1 MTHLVNTSI
10 IKGIFPDELKIA
22 KVIPIF
28 KSGNKDLIENY
39 RPISILSVF
48 TKVFEKVM
56 YKHLINF
63 VDKNDILYNY
73 QFGFRKQHS
82 TNHAVITLVEKIT
95 TALDKDK
102 IVVGCF
108 LDLKKAFDT
117 VNHRILISKLR
128 KYGIRGHILQW
139 FESYLKNRKQ
149 FVWIKNFK
157 SQIKSITCGVPQG
170 SMLGPLL
177 FILYINDLANVSNV
191 LFPILFADDTSVYL
205 EADKESDLIKTL
217 NEELAKLNIWL
228 NANKLTINIAKSHY
242 MVFHRGKRKSDLRSP
257 VLNNVSLERA
267 QCTKFLGIII
277 DDGLKWTNHIS
288 YIKNKIAKGF
298 GIILRARKFFNK
310 KTLLNLYHAFIFPYL
325 IYCVEIWGNAANI
338 YLDPLIKLQKKIIR
352 VITFSQYLAHTND
365 LFVQLQILPF
375 KKLVIHRIGLQMF
388 KNNLGY
394 IPKAV
399 ESLFITNSDIHKY
412 NTRNKDKMRSA
423 YGKHEFM
430 YSNFRFVGIHIWNY
444 ILDHLGVNVTLPKF
458 KKTFKTHIL
467 ADNFTYIV

>member
-1 MTHLVNTSI
+1 
-10 IKGIFPDELKIA
+10 
-22 KVIPIF
+22 
-28 KSGNKDLIENY
+28 
-39 RPISILSVF
+39 
-48 TKVFEKVM
+48 
-56 YKHLINF
+56 
-63 VDKNDILYNY
+63 
-73 QFGFRKQHS
+73 
-82 TNHAVITLVEKIT
+82 
-95 TALDKDK
+95 
-102 IVVGCF
+102 
-108 LDLKKAFDT
+108 
-117 VNHRILISKLR
+117 
-128 KYGIRGHILQW
+128 
-139 FESYLKNRKQ
+139 
-149 FVWIKNFK
+149 
-157 SQIKSITCGVPQG
+157 
-170 SMLGPLL
+170 
-177 FILYINDLANVSNV
+177 
-191 LFPILFADDTSVYL
+191 
-205 EADKESDLIKTL
+205 
-217 NEELAKLNIWL
+217 
-228 NANKLTINIAKSHY
+228 

-257 VLNNVSLERA
+257 VLNNVSLERV

-298 GIILRARKFFNK
+298 GIILRARKIFNK

-444 ILDHLGVNVTLPKF
+444 ILDHLDVNVTLPEF
-458 KKTFKTHIL
+458 KKNI
-467 ADNFTYIV
+467 